1 MAVNISK
8 KETTRHYMPP
18 DECTQYRLWT
28 ILAKKTSNLNLI
40 MLLHQATNSWERVGQ
55 ENTLSNIKGIK
66 QQNPQMKNSIGL
78 TTSTENCKKKKD
90 GGKQIDY

>member
-1 MAVNISK
+1 
-8 KETTRHYMPP
+8 
-18 DECTQYRLWT
+18 
-28 ILAKKTSNLNLI
+28 